1 MGIHFLFK
9 TAARLVKIF
18 VAALIVVFCID
29 PKLIYAQQVSLSIDP
44 PIVQTRIKPG
54 KSILIA
60 YSTENKGDPIA
71 LKYTIYSFAPVG
83 RNGGVQL
90 SPLDGPIVFR
100 MENADITFDKPFFFN
115 TKDRKQALIRITV
128 PDTTPEGDYYYM
140 VVAETV
146 PNSPSEGRSSSLASA
161 QLGSPLL
168 ITVTENG
175 NSEAQAKIAEF
186 KVDGTY
192 DFTFGK
198 NTYHFVDS
206 SQQLPVTLVIE
217 NLGKN
222 VVQPEGSIK
231 VRNGSSVK
239 SYPLLSQNVLKYSE
253 RLIKTNPTTNT
264 PSHLSAMLGGFGVG
278 KHTISAEV
286 SYGINSGVQFA
297 QKEVVAVP
305 VRFGLLFLAALAISL
320 ILIVFSHKSKKTDKD
335 MS

>member
-1 MGIHFLFK
+1 MDMSLVFKMFHRTRMIFL
-9 TAARLVKIF
+9 
-18 VAALIVVFCID
+18 ALAVIALFIQT
-29 PKLIYAQQVSLSIDP
+29 PPIYAQQVSLSIDP

-71 LKYTIYSFAPVG
+71 LKYIIYSFAPVG

-128 PDTTPEGDYYYM
+128 PDITPEGDYYYM

-146 PNSPSEGRSSSLASA
+146 PNSPSEGRTSSLASA

-168 ITVTENG
+168 VTVTENG

-186 KVDGTY
+186 VVEDTY

-206 SQQLPVTLVIE
+206 AQQLPITLIVA

-222 VVQPEGSIK
+222 VIQPEGSIR
-231 VRNGSSVK
+231 VRNGKSVK

-264 PSHLSAMLGGFGVG
+264 PANLSILLGGLGIG

-286 SYGINSGVQFA
+286 SYGINSPVQFA
-297 QKEVVAVP
+297 QKEVFAVP
-305 VRFGLLFLAALAISL
+305 VRFGLLFLTA
-320 ILIVFSHKSKKTDKD
+320 LIVSLMLIFFTHKIKRTNKD
-335 MS
+335 ML